1 MEFLL
6 NPNVAYM
13 FLVVGLLL
21 TMLAILTPGTGILEV
36 GAFFCLALAAY
47 ATYTIGFNPWVLI
60 ILLLALAPFVYAIRS
75 PRRKVWLGG
84 SLLVMLVSSFYLFNT
99 EGWLPVVNPLLGI
112 VVSGLVGG
120 FLWLAVT
127 KTLQAHTQRPAH
139 ELSALIGQ
147 IGETRTEVY
156 ETGSVYV
163 AGELWSA
170 RSASPLP
177 PNTPVRVIG
186 REGFVLLVE
195 KVESF

>member
-36 GAFFCLALAAY
+36 GALFCLALAAY

-60 ILLLALAPFVYAIRS
+60 LLLLTLGPFVYAIRS

-84 SLLVMLVSSFYLFNT
+84 SLLVMLLSSFYLFNT
-99 EGWLPVVNPLLGI
+99 EGWLPVVNPFLGL

-195 KVESF
+195 KIESF